1 MASLKRRRTG
11 RVIGQWKEEMARRR
25 NNNKALAGRR
35 RGEEAGMTDEEKPKF
50 SKELQNVSKAVE
62 APSHQ
67 MLSGHA
73 MAATFLKE

>member
-25 NNNKALAGRR
+25 NNNKTLAGRR

-50 SKELQNVSKAVE
+50 SKELQNVSKVVE